1 MSINIT
7 NTSEWYVATKLQ
19 PPLMR
24 NDLIRRGQIEEQ
36 LVRFVTT
43 LPLTLLSAPA
53 GYGKTT
59 LLSTLPSLLPEYPI
73 AWITLGVEDNDPV
86 RFIGLLAAALEQL
99 HPKCGNSIWPL
110 ISGGEMSGSL
120 MKQAVGILIN
130 DIVRYLSDPFVLVLD
145 DLHFVT
151 ESAVYVALDYLLDQL
166 PTNLHVVI
174 GTRNDPPLRLA
185 RLAARRQM
193 GELRRSDFSLNHEE
207 TYRLLNDTLGLA
219 LTNDEVDI
227 LYNRTE
233 GWAGVLC
240 LLASSLGRMSNLE
253 HRSQLMTALNHTERQ
268 ALDFISEEILLNL
281 PKDVR
286 RFLMETSI
294 LAEMTP
300 SICQAV
306 TGRDDT
312 EEILAELYH
321 RNLAIASLSIDTK
334 SEPVYRY
341 HSLFAQLLIK
351 QLEQEMPDEII
362 ELHRRAAE
370 VQTTP
375 GRAISHY
382 FSACL
387 WDEAAQLMVNSGMQ
401 LLLRGMSETF
411 RQWYEVL
418 PVETRN
424 HFTYLTVIM
433 ARCEIHHGDYIA
445 ARRLLNKARED
456 FVTKGDN
463 IGEGETLTSLITLSY
478 ESNDRLAAAAY
489 VNRALELPMNPM
501 GQVAVYLAQAWL
513 CTLDSDWEGARIN
526 IQKGL
531 AIPSAT
537 GDRRADIIGITY
549 MSAPLASLLGCLE
562 VTENYCAE
570 IISISESDTPWYLRA
585 QELGTWPLLWRGHLE
600 KALAMAESA
609 ETLRQMLGGHSYIGN
624 DLPLLLSVIYLAKGD
639 LNSAGKSVDTLI
651 HRADQSGRSRMM
663 IHLHGAGRSLALL
676 GRYEEALVMLQ
687 RLETLLDDNLILTN
701 YLYLHLKGLL
711 ALLFEESEAYDIL
724 QGASELEDKC
734 PMGHVGGSA
743 RLLQARLFL
752 NQGKSDRAFDVAQP
766 ILSKWSNSKTPGF
779 VLFDGPIIVPVLKLA
794 VENNML
800 GALQMLDLYPKD
812 TFSIK
817 SDNVTQ
823 NLLTPREY
831 EVLKLLEAGLTNIQI
846 SEELYVSKETVK
858 THIDHIFNKLD
869 VHSRAQAVIRA
880 RELDI

>member
-1 MSINIT
+1 MAIHIT

-19 PPLMR
+19 PPLIR
-24 NDLIRRGQIEEQ
+24 NDLIRREQIENQ
-36 LVRFVTT
+36 LARFVTT

-59 LLSTLPSLLPEYPI
+59 LLSTLPSLLPEYPL
-73 AWITLGVEDNDPV
+73 AWITLDGEDNDPV
-86 RFIGLLAAALEQL
+86 RFIGLLAAALQQL

-120 MKQAVGILIN
+120 MKQAVGMLIN
-130 DIVRYLSDPFVLVLD
+130 DIVRYLPDPFVLVLD

-151 ESAVYVALDYLLDQL
+151 ESAIYVALDYLLDQL

-193 GELRRSDFSLNHEE
+193 GELRRADFSLNNDE
-207 TYRLLNDTLGLA
+207 TYRLLNDTLGLD
-219 LTNDEVDI
+219 LTDEEVAI
-227 LYNRTE
+227 LHKRTE

-240 LLASSLGRMSNLE
+240 LLAGSLGRMSNLE
-253 HRSQLMTALNHTERQ
+253 HRSQLMAALNHTEKK
-268 ALDFISEEILLNL
+268 ALDFLSEEILLNL
-281 PKDVR
+281 PKDIR

-294 LAEMTP
+294 LAELTP

-306 TGRDDT
+306 TERDDAADVL
-312 EEILAELYH
+312 EELYR
-321 RNLAIASLSIDTK
+321 RNLAIASLSIDTNG
-334 SEPVYRY
+334 EPVYRY
-341 HSLFAQLLIK
+341 HSLFAQLLTK
-351 QLEQEMPDEII
+351 QLELEMPEKII
-362 ELHRRAAE
+362 ELHRRAAR

-387 WDEAAQLMVNSGMQ
+387 WDEAAHLMANSGMQ
-401 LLLRGMSETF
+401 LLLLGMSETF
-411 RQWYEVL
+411 RQWYGVL
-418 PVETRN
+418 PVETRS
-424 HFTYLTVIM
+424 HYTYLTVIL

-445 ARRLLNKARED
+445 ARKLLNEAREAFISKCD
-456 FVTKGDN
+456 T
-463 IGEGETLTSLITLSY
+463 IGEAGTLTSLITLSY
-478 ESNDRLAAAAY
+478 MSNDLLAAAGY
-489 VNRALELPMNPM
+489 VKRALELPLDPM
-501 GQVAVYLAQAWL
+501 GQVAIYLAQAWL
-513 CTLDSDWEGARIN
+513 CTRDCDWEGARIN
-526 IQKGL
+526 IRKGL

-537 GDRRADIIGITY
+537 GDRRADIVGITY
-549 MSAPLASLLGCLE
+549 MSAPLASLAGCIEL
-562 VTENYCAE
+562 TENYCAE
-570 IISISESDTPWYLRA
+570 VSSLSELDTPWYLRA
-585 QELGTWPLLWRGHLE
+585 QELGAWPMVWRGQIE
-600 KALAMAESA
+600 EALIMVESA
-609 ETLRQMLGGHSYIGN
+609 EALRLKLGGHSYIGN
-624 DLPLLLSVIYLAKGD
+624 DLPLLMSVIYIAKGD
-639 LNSAGKSVDTLI
+639 LNSAGKSIDTLMK
-651 HRADQSGRSRMM
+651 RADKSGRSRMM

-676 GRYEEALVMLQ
+676 GRYEEALVMQQ

-711 ALLFEESEAYDIL
+711 ALLSGESEAYDIL
-724 QGASELEDKC
+724 QSALELEDKC
-734 PMGHVGGSA
+734 PIAHVGGSA
-743 RLLQARLFL
+743 RLLQARLLL
-752 NQGKSDRAFDVAQP
+752 NKGKTDKAFVVAKP
-766 ILSKWSNSKTPGF
+766 VLDKWSNSSTPGY
-779 VLFDGPIIVPVLKLA
+779 VLFDGPIILPVLRLA
-794 VENNML
+794 AENNVV
-800 GALQMLDLYPKD
+800 GARDMLDLFTEN

-817 SDNVTQ
+817 TDNVTQ